1 MGRWD
6 EGTELRSRRERWER
20 SRWKS
25 RSREPDRD
33 SAFTQ
38 RVASFVFFML
48 GVGGGL
54 GTKGVSGGEG
64 RGAEMSRA
72 EEPLT

>member
-20 SRWKS
+20 SRWQS

-38 RVASFVFFML
+38 RVASFVFFY
-48 GVGGGL
+48 
-54 GTKGVSGGEG
+54 VSGGEG
-64 RGAEMSRA
+64 RGAGMSRA